1 MKKSTKEQV
10 VAEFAAKL
18 KAAPAAFLT
27 DYRGLTVEQADDL
40 RNKLRE
46 TGVEYS
52 VVKNTLLR
60 LASQGTDMECL
71 SEHLSGPTSVTI
83 TGDDP
88 VAPAK
93 VLADFAKANEVFE
106 IKCGVLNGVLLS
118 VAEINALAALPS
130 RDELLAKMLSSINAP
145 VSNFVGVL
153 AAIPRSLVQ
162 VLGAIQEQKAA

>member
-1 MKKSTKEQV
+1 MNRTTKEQV
-10 VAEFAAKL
+10 VAEFSAKL
-18 KAAPAAFLT
+18 KKAQAAFLT
-27 DYRGLTVEQADDL
+27 NYRGLTVEQADDL
-40 RNKLRE
+40 RGKLRA

-60 LASQGTDMECL
+60 LASRGTDMECL
-71 SEHLSGPTSVTI
+71 DEYLAGPTSLTI
-83 TGDDP
+83 VLDDP

-93 VLADFAKANEVFE
+93 VLSDFAKANTAFE
-106 IKCGVLNGVLLS
+106 LKVGVLNGTLLS
-118 VAEINALAALPS
+118 VDDIKALADLPS
-130 RDELLAKMLSSINAP
+130 RDQLLANMLGSLNAP